1 MLFTAPIFLYFF
13 LPLVLLLNL
22 LAPRPLKNSLLLIA
36 SLVFYIW
43 GEVFYSAVFLFSMAM
58 NYALGILVDRARQ
71 HASTP
76 AKGTIIFACAAN
88 LALMASFK
96 YANFLTDNLNIL
108 LAIVGIT
115 PLHLDPVHLP
125 IGISFFT
132 FHAISYQI
140 DIWRGTSR
148 VQRNPIDLGLYL
160 ALFPQ
165 LIAGP
170 IIRYHDIDTQIENR
184 QASLNDTYFGMR
196 RFVYGLAKKLIIA
209 NPLGRVADNI
219 FALPP
224 HELTAP
230 LAWLGAFCYTLQ
242 LYFDFS
248 AYSCMAIGL
257 GRMFGFH
264 FLENFNYP
272 YISRSIQ
279 EFWRRWH
286 ISLSRWFRDY
296 LYIPLGGNR
305 LGETRTYLN
314 LFTVFFLCG
323 LWHGASWNFVV
334 WGLYHG
340 LFLVL
345 ERAGLDRFLER
356 LPRLLTHVYTIVVVM
371 IGWVFF
377 RADNLPHALQF
388 IQAMAGFGAESTVR
402 DNVGFY
408 YTREFIAV
416 CSVAVIL
423 SLPIWPTLEKWL
435 EPSADKNTSWLFH
448 TGHLSV
454 HLLSSVYIVA
464 LGFLCILY
472 VNADTYNP
480 FIYFR
485 F

>member
-1 MLFTAPIFLYFF
+1 MLFTSPVFLYLF
-13 LPLVLLLNL
+13 LPIVFALHL

-36 SLVFYIW
+36 SLVFYVW
-43 GEVFYSAVFLFSMAM
+43 GEVFYSWVFLFSMAM
-58 NYALGILVDRARQ
+58 NYGLGILVDRARQ
-71 HASTP
+71 Q
-76 AKGTIIFACAAN
+76 GLGRIFIILACVAN
-88 LALMASFK
+88 LLLMAGFK
-96 YANFLTDNLNIL
+96 YANFIVDNLNAVISL
-108 LAIVGIT
+108 TGIP

-140 DIWRGTSR
+140 DIWRGISR

-165 LIAGP
+165 LVAGP
-170 IIRYHDIDTQIENR
+170 IIRYHDIDTQIANR
-184 QASLNDTYFGMR
+184 QLNLDHIYFGLR
-196 RFVYGLAKKLIIA
+196 RFIFGLAKKLIIA
-209 NPLGRVADNI
+209 NPLGLIADRI
-219 FALPP
+219 FALPGN
-224 HELTAP
+224 ELTAP
-230 LAWLGAFCYTLQ
+230 LAWFGAACYTLQ

-257 GRMFGFH
+257 GRMFGFR

-305 LGETRTYLN
+305 YGEHRTYIN

-334 WGLYHG
+334 WGLFHG
-340 LFLVL
+340 LFLVI
-345 ERAGLDRFLER
+345 ERAGLDKVLAK
-356 LPRLLTHVYTIVVVM
+356 LPRLLTHAYTLVVVM

-377 RADNLPHALQF
+377 RAEDLPYAIDFL
-388 IQAMAGFGAESTVR
+388 QAMAGFGAESTIR

-408 YTREFIAV
+408 LTREFAV
-416 CSVAVIL
+416 VATLAIVL
-423 SLPIWPTLEKWL
+423 STPIWALLEEWLEKPVASL
-435 EPSADKNTSWLFH
+435 KQTIVH
-448 TGHLSV
+448 VVTGI
-454 HLLSSVYIVA
+454 YAIA
-464 LGFLCILY
+464 LGFLCLLY
-472 VNADTYNP
+472 VNAGTYNP

>member
-1 MLFTAPIFLYFF
+1 MLFTAPVFLYVF
-13 LPLVLLLNL
+13 LPIVLLLHL
-22 LAPRPLKNSLLLIA
+22 LAPHQLKNTLLLIA
-36 SLVFYIW
+36 SMIFYIW
-43 GEVFYSAVFLFSMAM
+43 GEIFYSGIFLFSMVL
-58 NYALGILVDRARQ
+58 NYVLGLLVDRARQ
-71 HASTP
+71 RA
-76 AKGTIIFACAAN
+76 AGIGVIAFACAAN
-88 LALMASFK
+88 LLLMAGFK
-96 YANFLTDNLNIL
+96 YANFLTDNLNFLLGIL
-108 LAIVGIT
+108 SI
-115 PLHLDPVHLP
+115 PSLHLNPVHLP

-170 IIRYHDIDTQIENR
+170 IIRYHDIDSQLQKREIN
-184 QASLNDTYFGMR
+184 LDNLYFGMR
-196 RFVYGLAKKLIIA
+196 RFIYGLAKKLIIA
-209 NPLGRVADNI
+209 NPLGLVADKI
-219 FALPP
+219 FALPAQ
-224 HELTAP
+224 ELTAP
-230 LAWLGAFCYTLQ
+230 LAWLGAGSYTLQ

-257 GRMFGFH
+257 ARMLGFR

-305 LGETRTYLN
+305 FGEHRTYIN
-314 LFTVFFLCG
+314 LITVFFLCG
-323 LWHGASWNFVV
+323 LWHGASWSFVV

-340 LFLVL
+340 LFLCL
-345 ERAGLDRFLER
+345 ERAGLDNWLTR
-356 LPRLLTHVYTIVVVM
+356 LPRLLTHVYTLLVVI

-377 RADNLPHALQF
+377 RAENLSYALDYL
-388 IQAMAGFGAESTVR
+388 QAMAGFGAASTIR
-402 DNVGFY
+402 DNVGY
-408 YTREFIAV
+408 YMTGEFV
-416 CSVAVIL
+416 LVVSVALVL
-423 SLPIWPTLEKWL
+423 STPVWTFLEQWL
-435 EPSADKNTSWLFH
+435 ESSPKKDKSLALRVGHFSIQTASAIYVL
-448 TGHLSV
+448 
-454 HLLSSVYIVA
+454 A
-464 LGFLCILY
+464 LGFLCLLY
-472 VNADTYNP
+472 VNAGTYNP